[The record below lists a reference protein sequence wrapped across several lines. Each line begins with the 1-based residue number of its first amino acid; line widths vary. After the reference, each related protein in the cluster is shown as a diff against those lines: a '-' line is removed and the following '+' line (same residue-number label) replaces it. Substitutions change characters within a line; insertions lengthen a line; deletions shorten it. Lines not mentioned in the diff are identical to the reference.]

1 MLPSLFSLSSWKSV
15 SILCFLVEQTEN
27 ASVEC
32 FHRSFCTTSCFSENI
47 HQKILQSFL
56 TSPAS
61 LYIWK
66 FVPLL
71 YILYLNMRLILVTRF
86 SSENI
91 CTYLKVYCIYFIV
104 FLPYWITTWV
114 WAMVPPVATCHSVF
128 PTITDAPLG
137 IWGWGA
143 QMAKMKATPHKYISM
158 IVQICIG
165 RQQRNYSAKYQITC
179 FKTFKIESR

>member
-15 SILCFLVEQTEN
+15 LILCFLVEQTEN

-32 FHRSFCTTSCFSENI
+32 FHRSFCTTPCFSENI
-47 HQKILQSFL
+47 HQKMLQPFL
-56 TSPAS
+56 PLPAF
-61 LYIWK
+61 LYFWK
-66 FVPLL
+66 FAPPFL
-71 YILYLNMRLILVTRF
+71 YSTSIYEACPCHTIFFR
-86 SSENI
+86 
-91 CTYLKVYCIYFIV
+91 VYYISLF

-165 RQQRNYSAKYQITC
+165 RQQRNYSAKYQTTC